1 MNQALVRIILRELLW
16 RVQYHEEREPDDYKH
31 CPAGAD
37 LKDLI
42 VLLEADPSEPR
53 TPRMPVDGFTLAT
66 SLEELNRWHC
76 LIHVYKGQNPATK
89 RAYELSFGGI
99 LNAYREG
106 DLSFF
111 EAKNA
116 LMGFSSIAKDRAPET
131 NPVFPVEELWERR
144 SAAPPSPEKAVSQT
158 SESETPKKDST
169 T

>member
-31 CPAGAD
+31 CPSGAD

-66 SLEELNRWHC
+66 SLEELNHWHR
-76 LIHVYKGQNPATK
+76 LIHVYKSQNPAAK
-89 RAYELSFGGI
+89 KAYEVSFGGI
-99 LNAYREG
+99 LNAYREA
-106 DLSFF
+106 DLSFS

-116 LMGFSSIAKDRAPET
+116 L
-131 NPVFPVEELWERR
+131 
-144 SAAPPSPEKAVSQT
+144 AALV
-158 SESETPKKDST
+158 ST
-169 T
+169 TKDNKA